1 MLARDLL
8 DLLERVAILRRGE
21 LRTSGSKHGL
31 PAVQLDAL
39 RFLASCNQYSN
50 TPASVAEYLDTTRGT
65 VSQTLIALERK
76 GLIAKHTDADD
87 GRVVHCV
94 PTPAGLDVVVQS
106 AREDQFS
113 AAVEG
118 LDVSEQ
124 ASLVGM
130 LAKLTTQVSSAREVT
145 SFGRCTSC
153 AHLRGTSRMTC
164 AYTADDLDPS
174 HMARLCRYHVRAQ
187 RERTLAATNK

>member
-1 MLARDLL
+1 
-8 DLLERVAILRRGE
+8 
-21 LRTSGSKHGL
+21 
-31 PAVQLDAL
+31 VQLDAL

-76 GLIAKHTDADD
+76 GLIAKHTDPDD

-94 PTPAGLDVVVQS
+94 PTAAGLDVVVQS
-106 AREDQFS
+106 AKEDQFS

-118 LDVSEQ
+118 LGADEQ
-124 ASLVGM
+124 EQLASL
-130 LAKLTTQVSSAREVT
+130 LAQVTSQVSNAREVT
-145 SFGRCTSC
+145 AFGRCTSC
-153 AHLRGTSRMTC
+153 AHLRGSGRMTC

-174 HMARLCRYHVRAQ
+174 HMARLCRYHLRAQ
-187 RERTLAATNK
+187 RTPSLAAVNK